1 MIKLLQNRG
10 ATAMGRAQ
18 NIHFVGIGGAGMCG
32 IAEVLHNLG
41 YRISGSDLCESEST
55 RHLRSLGICVTLGH
69 AGEQVGG
76 SDIVVYSSAV
86 TADNLELV
94 AARSRGIPIVPR
106 AEMLGELM
114 RFRYGIAVAGSHG
127 KTTTTSLIAS
137 LMADADLDPTYVI
150 GGLLNRTGS
159 SAQLG
164 SGPYLVAEADESDR
178 SFLLLTPRMAVLTNI
193 DADHLEAYGGDL
205 GQLRQAFLDFVHR
218 LPFHGLVVWCADDQ
232 ALRELAPG
240 LSRPAISYGI
250 GAAADYRGRLLECTA
265 GHSRFALRLPGA
277 LEEQEL
283 ELNMPG
289 MHNLHNALGAV
300 ALVHQLGVPLA
311 TIQRGLA
318 RFQGVSRRCQL
329 YGQLLTGRR
338 QLLLIDDYAHHPR
351 ELCATL
357 EAVRNSWPGERVAA
371 VFQPHRY
378 TRTRDLFTEF
388 VDALMRF
395 DALAL
400 LDVYPA
406 GEVPLPGADSHALYQ
421 ALQTRSPQLPLW
433 HLPHYRE
440 VPALLPELTADCGLL
455 LVLGAGNISRLAALL
470 QQDCGMLEASA

>member
-1 MIKLLQNRG
+1 MIELLKKHG
-10 ATAMGRAQ
+10 ATAMGRVQ

-41 YRISGSDLCESEST
+41 YRISGSDLCASEPT
-55 RHLRSLGICVTLGH
+55 RHLHSLGIRVALGH
-69 AGEQVGG
+69 AEEQVDG
-76 SDIVVYSSAV
+76 SDVVVYSSAV
-86 TADNLELV
+86 TAANLELA
-94 AARSRGIPIVPR
+94 AARTRGIPIVPR

-137 LMADADLDPTYVI
+137 LMADANLDPTYVL

-178 SFLLLTPRMAVLTNI
+178 SFLLLMPRMAVLTNI
-193 DADHLEAYGGDL
+193 DADHLEAYGGDP

-218 LPFHGLVVWCADDQ
+218 LPFYGLVVWCADDQ
-232 ALRELAPG
+232 ALHELAPG
-240 LSRPAISYGI
+240 LSRPAISYGT
-250 GAAADYRGRLLECTA
+250 AADADYRGRLLECAA

-277 LEEQEL
+277 AKEQEL

-289 MHNLHNALGAV
+289 MHNLLNALGAV

-311 TIQRGLA
+311 TIQQGLA
-318 RFQGVSRRCQL
+318 RFQGVSRRCQSC
-329 YGQLLTGRR
+329 GQLSTGHR

-351 ELCATL
+351 ELSATL
-357 EAVRNSWPGERVAA
+357 EAVRDNWPGQRVAA

-378 TRTRDLFTEF
+378 TRTRDLFAEF
-388 VDALMRF
+388 VDVLTHF

-406 GEVPLPGADSHALYQ
+406 GEAPLPGADSHTLYQ

-440 VPALLPELTADCGLL
+440 VPALLPELTAGCGLL
-455 LVLGAGNISRLAALL
+455 LVLGAGDISRLAVLL
-470 QQDCGMLEASA
+470 QQYHGMLEASA